1 MMNYFTPNET
11 AIRWKISGQM
21 VRRYCKE
28 GRIPG
33 AIPGEDGWLIPENAM
48 KPGSFYERDTDSSPL
63 VKRILYQKVRNN
75 HFGIYEYLQVNAAYS
90 SCRMSSNRLT
100 RVQVQGLYRTD
111 RILNGFEPATVDDVI
126 EVINHFMAMD
136 AVLDTIQ
143 DTITQAYCKKLHHLL
158 TYGTYADRN
167 HKLAVGAYRKKET
180 RANKGVHTSPEN
192 INSSLTALFKTYEK
206 EPATLERIVGFHVQ
220 FERIRPFDDYNGRVG
235 RLLMIKECL
244 RNNIDP
250 FIIDDKRRSEYT
262 KGIAAWD
269 TTPEILMNAVRE
281 SQQRFQAKMEVCKLM
296 QYERDSKF

>member
-1 MMNYFTPNET
+1 MKYCTPNET
-11 AIRWKISGQM
+11 AIRWGLSGQM

-28 GRIPG
+28 GRIPT
-33 AIPGEDGWLIPENAM
+33 AILGDDGWMIPENAAR
-48 KPGSFYERDTDSSPL
+48 PSTVYEKDTENSPL

-75 HFGIYEYLQVNAAYS
+75 HFGIYEYLQINAAYS

-100 RVQVQGLYRTD
+100 RIQVQGLYRTD
-111 RILNGFEPATVDDVI
+111 RIIDGFEPATVDDVI
-126 EVINHFMAMD
+126 EVINHFAAMD
-136 AVLDTIQ
+136 LILDSIH
-143 DTITQAYCKKLHHLL
+143 DSITQAYCKKLHHQL
-158 TYGTYADRN
+158 TYGTYADRYQ
-167 HKLAVGAYRKKET
+167 KVAAGAYRKKES
-180 RANKGVHTSPEN
+180 RANNGIHTSPAN
-192 INSSLTALFKTYEK
+192 INSAMTALFKTYEK

-244 RNNIDP
+244 RYNIDP

-269 TTPEILMNAVRE
+269 TNPEILMNAVRE